1 MINVAREYKRI
12 SAIIQKFIA
21 SISIYEANITHTV
34 YDVTTFIDYNLTS
47 WIMEAFKIL
56 TLKSIYPLKNDFY
69 LPDFISYIHSYN
81 ESYALDANVDMG
93 AEFFSYIDEGIV
105 SYNWHVYPI
114 YITQKQFKSVWPN
127 VVLDSMNTDMDLD
140 YGEFQYY
147 LIGNRVIADFIKNNP
162 SGNNLK
168 ELICLLSS
176 HVGNQYGTSIF
187 DPAYDSNS
195 FLFSEDEVFFGQYI
209 AGYDKYDIGCSF
221 LLSTYIVFQEIERIM
236 ETERR
241 LYGK

>member
-1 MINVAREYKRI
+1 
-12 SAIIQKFIA
+12 
-21 SISIYEANITHTV
+21 
-34 YDVTTFIDYNLTS
+34 
-47 WIMEAFKIL
+47 
-56 TLKSIYPLKNDFY
+56 
-69 LPDFISYIHSYN
+69 
-81 ESYALDANVDMG
+81 
-93 AEFFSYIDEGIV
+93 
-105 SYNWHVYPI
+105 
-114 YITQKQFKSVWPN
+114 
-127 VVLDSMNTDMDLD
+127 MNTGMDLD
-140 YGEFQYY
+140 YGEIQYY
-147 LIGNRVIADFIKNNP
+147 LIGNKVIADFIKNNP

-221 LLSTYIVFQEIERIM
+221 LLSTYIVFQEIESIM